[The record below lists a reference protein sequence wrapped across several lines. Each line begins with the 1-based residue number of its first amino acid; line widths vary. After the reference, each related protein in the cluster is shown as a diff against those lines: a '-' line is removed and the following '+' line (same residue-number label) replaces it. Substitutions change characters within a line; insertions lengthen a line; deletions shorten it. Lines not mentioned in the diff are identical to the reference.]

1 MEGTFS
7 ELQTANGSSR
17 IQSLPLNAEAV
28 LVKQQNA
35 DRALQDHKAFESLAG
50 ALTAVAMGPDVGPG
64 LHDVQETLHQVT
76 LLMQVEIHP
85 LSFTLASP
93 TRHLIEQVLI
103 NQLQHRS
110 SHRQERD
117 ISNGW

>member
-1 MEGTFS
+1 MPDWIRPLIAVSLTSCGVGLF
-7 ELQTANGSSR
+7 TA
-17 IQSLPLNAEAV
+17 
-28 LVKQQNA
+28 
-35 DRALQDHKAFESLAG
+35 LAG
-50 ALTAVAMGPDVGPG
+50 SLTAVAMGPDVGPG

-85 LSFTLASP
+85 LSLTLASP